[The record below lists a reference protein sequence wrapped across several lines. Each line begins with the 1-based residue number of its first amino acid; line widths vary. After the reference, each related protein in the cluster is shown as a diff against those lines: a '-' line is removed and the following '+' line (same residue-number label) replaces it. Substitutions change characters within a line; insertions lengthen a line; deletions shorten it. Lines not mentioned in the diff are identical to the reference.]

1 MNPDQLRELLARVAD
16 GSTPVDAALGALR
29 DLPYSDVGV
38 ARVDLHRALRQGV
51 PEVILGESK
60 TAEQIAVIARELI
73 AHGQN
78 ALVTRLDPAKAAVV
92 RASVPELRYA
102 ETSRVASFE
111 ANPLPKRSAKV
122 AVVTAGTADIPVAEE
137 AAETLRLLGFTPTCI
152 YDCGVAGLHRLL
164 DKRDVLASQQVI
176 IAVAGMEGA
185 LPSVLGGLV
194 ACPVIAVPTSVGY
207 GAQLAGLAPLCTM
220 LTTCAAGVVVCN
232 IDNGFGAAM
241 AAFRIFAH
249 ATG

>member
-1 MNPDQLRELLARVAD
+1 MDSPHLRELLSRVASGD
-16 GSTPVDAALGALR
+16 VAVDEALTSLR

-51 PEVILGESK
+51 PEVILGEPK
-60 TAEQIAVIARELI
+60 TAEQIVIIARELI

-78 ALVTRLDPAKAAVV
+78 VMITRLSSEKAEEVCGALPA
-92 RASVPELRYA
+92 LTYA
-102 ETSRVASFE
+102 PVARIASFE
-111 ANPLPKRSAKV
+111 PQPAERSTARV

-137 AAETLRLLGFTPTCI
+137 AAETLRLLGYAPTRLF
-152 YDCGVAGLHRLL
+152 DCGVAGLHRLL
-164 DKRDVLASQQVI
+164 DKRDELLKQQVI
-176 IAVAGMEGA
+176 VCAAGMEGA

-207 GAQLAGLAPLCTM
+207 GANLAGVAPLLAM
-220 LTTCAAGVVVCN
+220 LTCCAAGVLVCN

-241 AAFRIFAH
+241 AANRILAH
-249 ATG
+249 ARG